1 MIKAKAKTSPLRHS
15 VHKEK
20 QIKSI
25 NRNGAET
32 KKKAKNRKSKD
43 FITEGAEQ
51 NKKLPQSHKDTKK
64 CKSINYKVRE
74 VSKNFYLI
82 GTKDTQKIF

>member
-25 NRNGAET
+25 NRKVPKT
-32 KKKAKNRKSKD
+32 KRKAITRKSKD
-43 FITEGAEQ
+43 FNTESFNPSGVICLPALLSEALRLKTTMWEEG
-51 NKKLPQSHKDTKK
+51 KKVVKSHSPALRTP
-64 CKSINYKVRE
+64 
-74 VSKNFYLI
+74 
-82 GTKDTQKIF
+82 